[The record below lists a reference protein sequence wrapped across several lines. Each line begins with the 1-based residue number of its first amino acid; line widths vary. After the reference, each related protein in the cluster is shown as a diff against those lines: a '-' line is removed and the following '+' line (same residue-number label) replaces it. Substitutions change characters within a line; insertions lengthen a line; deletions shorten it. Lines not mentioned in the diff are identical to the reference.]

1 MKLKGNVVIPA
12 SILILLSGI
21 IFAIILFQK
30 QPDLYDHILLSQ
42 RLINGDLHY
51 ANFLYYL
58 VVALGALFQP
68 NILLLQVSAILVLTA
83 SVLFKFFL
91 SVSYL
96 RHLDEKADQRVL
108 KNSSWFAL
116 LLCIASNFPVN
127 ISATWYLVKF
137 PPNLWHNSTTIFLMP
152 FALLL
157 FFDALKYLKQPSG
170 RLIFKMSIWVII
182 GALIKPSFL
191 FPFLPVFFLLLFF
204 KFRLNKNFWKG
215 IVPLFFG
222 ALGIAWVGIYNFITN
237 TYNEGGGVEIAP
249 FKVWSNWSE
258 FIPLSVLASLL
269 FPLAL
274 SILHWKDIK
283 DKLAFRFSWFLMI
296 VSILVYSLFAEKGSN
311 WIVVASNFSWQLIV
325 SNFILF
331 LVCLKEALTINP
343 KKLVF
348 DISVRK
354 ILLLIFFA
362 HSVMGILY
370 LIKIPIFGYR

>member
-1 MKLKGNVVIPA
+1 MNLNKSKLTPA
-12 SILILLSGI
+12 FIIALIAGI
-21 IFAIILFQK
+21 IFSIIILQK
-30 QPDLYDHILLSQ
+30 QPDLYDHVLMSQ

-58 VVALGALFQP
+58 TIAVITFFQP
-68 NILLLQVSAILVLTA
+68 DLIFLQISAIIVLTA
-83 SVLFKFFL
+83 SVVYKYSLSLSFL
-91 SVSYL
+91 QNDNL
-96 RHLDEKADQRVL
+96 NHDQ
-108 KNSSWFAL
+108 NSLNQYAWFAL
-116 LLCIASNFPVN
+116 FLSIASNFPVN
-127 ISATWYLVKF
+127 LSATWYLGQF

-170 RLIFKMSIWVII
+170 RLILKMSIWVII

-191 FPFLPVFFLLLFF
+191 FPFLPVFFLLLVFS
-204 KFRLNKNFWKG
+204 FRFSVNFLRG
-215 IVPLFFG
+215 LIPLFFG

-258 FIPLSVLASLL
+258 FIPLSILASLL
-269 FPLAL
+269 FPIAL
-274 SILHWKDIK
+274 SILNWNDLK
-283 DKLAFRFSWFLMI
+283 DKIAFRFAWLLMI
-296 VSILVYSLFAEKGSN
+296 VSMLVYSLFAEKGSN

-331 LVCLKEALTINP
+331 LTCLKEALSINESKLIFGFAV
-343 KKLVF
+343 KKV
-348 DISVRK
+348 
-354 ILLLIFFA
+354 LLLIFYA
-362 HSVMGILY
+362 HVAMGILY

>member
-1 MKLKGNVVIPA
+1 MKPKGNVVIPA
-12 SILILLSGI
+12 SILATLSGVIFTI
-21 IFAIILFQK
+21 IIIQK
-30 QPDLYDHILLSQ
+30 QPDLEYHILLSL

-58 VVALGALFQP
+58 IVALFAFFQP
-68 NILLLQVSAILVLTA
+68 NIFFLQVSAILVLTA

-91 SVSYL
+91 TVSYL
-96 RHLDEKADQRVL
+96 RNLSEKADQSVL
-108 KNSSWFAL
+108 NNISWFAL

-127 ISATWYLVKF
+127 ISATWYLGQF

-170 RLIFKMSIWVII
+170 SLIFKMSVWVVI

-191 FPFLPVFFLLLFF
+191 FPFLPVFFLLLFSS
-204 KFRLNKNFWKG
+204 FRFASNFWKG
-215 IVPLFFG
+215 LIPLFFG

-258 FIPLSVLASLL
+258 FIPFSMLVSLL

-274 SILHWKDIK
+274 SILLWKDIK
-283 DKLAFRFSWFLMI
+283 DKLSFRFSWFLMI
-296 VSILVYSLFAEKGSN
+296 VSIMVYSLFAEKGSN

-331 LVCLKEALTINP
+331 LVCLKETLAINP
-343 KKLVF
+343 KKLIFGFTV
-348 DISVRK
+348 K
-354 ILLLIFFA
+354 KLLLLIFYA
-362 HSVMGILY
+362 HATMGLLY